1 LRGLFA
7 AMQRPPTLLVRVDEV
22 IVEVRFAAVRKFGSG
37 TNRNR
42 RDVTLPGTFVSL
54 YRLFWTGK
62 RV

>member
-1 LRGLFA
+1 
-7 AMQRPPTLLVRVDEV
+7 MQRPPTLLVRVDEV

-54 YRLFWTGK
+54 YRLFCTGK